1 MKALILD
8 PAVHSM
14 GGHHYNAVQ
23 RLQAEL
29 RKLGHDAPCLGSA
42 YADDKV
48 RKELSCRPVF
58 TKSVYGR
65 AYATAGEFGESVAE
79 TAEQLSQAMRRHRRP
94 DLIIL
99 PCCDQVLASALAQ
112 YLKHARL
119 ARSPHILLWL
129 LYGPHHSKAADDP
142 AAAGLH
148 DECRDAF
155 TALAASVDDRRK
167 IGVYCE
173 TPSLADFYRRLTGFD
188 VGVLSGPGLVG
199 RARTEAASS
208 GPSTRGRSP
217 TVACI
222 GFANRSKG
230 YRLLPAAI
238 EHVLAHHRD
247 VRFMIHG
254 VVKGSDAEAD
264 QPAFDRLAR
273 LGERVMVRQDVLT
286 PEAYLAWLA
295 QADMLLLPYDPNAY
309 RSRGSGVFSDARRIG
324 IPVVAPGGCAFAQPA
339 FDGGWGVAIGDYSS
353 DGLGQAILAAL
364 GRLGEL
370 STSAAASAGQADDG
384 LAAVLR
390 AAIVES
396 QGARR
401 WHFTEILGRFS
412 PSA

>member
-1 MKALILD
+1 MKALIVD
-8 PAVHSM
+8 PALHSM
-14 GGHHYNAVQ
+14 GGHHHSAVQ

-29 RKLGHDAPCLGSA
+29 RKLGHDTPCLGSA
-42 YADDKV
+42 YADREV
-48 RKELSCRPVF
+48 RKELSCTPVF

-99 PCCDQVLASALAQ
+99 PCCDQVLASAMAQ
-112 YLKHARL
+112 YLKRARL
-119 ARSPHILLWL
+119 ARSPHVLLWL
-129 LYGPHHSKAADDP
+129 LYGPHHLKAADDP
-142 AAAGLH
+142 AAARLH

-155 TALAASVDDRRK
+155 TALTASVDDRRK

-173 TPSLADFYRRLTGFD
+173 TPSLADFYRDLTGLD

-199 RARTEAASS
+199 RARAEAASAS
-208 GPSTRGRSP
+208 RSP
-217 TVACI
+217 TVACV

-238 EHVLAHHRD
+238 EHVLARHRD

-254 VVKGSDAEAD
+254 MVKGSDAEAD

-273 LGERVMVRQDVLT
+273 LGDRVMVRQDVLS

-295 QADMLLLPYDPNAY
+295 QADMLLLPYDPSAY
-309 RSRGSGVFSDARRIG
+309 RSRGSGVFSDARKIG
-324 IPVVAPGGCAFAQPA
+324 IPVVATGGCAFAQPA

-353 DGLGQAILAAL
+353 EGVGRAILDAL
-364 GRLGEL
+364 DRLDEL
-370 STSAAASAGQADDG
+370 GPRAAASAGQASDG
-384 LAAVLR
+384 LEGVLR
-390 AAIVES
+390 TAMSESRAAKP
-396 QGARR
+396 
-401 WHFTEILGRFS
+401 WHFTEFLSRFGRRL
-412 PSA
+412 A